1 MVTGLTCE
9 VHYKSLRETMD
20 TLFTIFTSILRLFT
34 LILTYFPD
42 VKNPENQ
49 VITRAAI
56 TQITNLTFQ
65 RMEEYNV

>member
-1 MVTGLTCE
+1 M
-9 VHYKSLRETMD
+9 
-20 TLFTIFTSILRLFT
+20 
-34 LILTYFPD
+34 LTYFAD